1 MDSLKMD
8 ESSQELTEVEQQLQ
22 DACDRAA
29 QHTEAGRYKSA
40 LRAFSDLR
48 DRAKRDQHAYFYLI
62 GVFYMMDSAQYLLD
76 FQQMRERAIEL
87 IALLESEE
95 RCRQIQP
102 DMPMPMYEGMVYQ
115 FSSCAYENLAEA
127 TGQLL
132 GYNSEGLQECISDGL
147 GICRQTGKTDCIGC
161 FREYSCDV
169 HIAADDAQLAEY
181 QCKQV
186 LEESRFSDRGNRRW
200 ISKNRLATLACLDG
214 RTDEAIKLAREAIE
228 LTAQENV
235 NFPLRSKLRAKLALD
250 TILLSAGQ
258 PPESADDEGLKQFTA
273 DGECPMFE
281 LMVDQN
287 QALSLTM
294 SGQFDAASE
303 VLRRWDQDLQQ
314 RTATNLWFET
324 RLRLIANCQLAGD
337 DKSADRLAKQL
348 EKRAS
353 KAGDWLTVRRLTA
366 LQDEDFPTTAIA
378 AYGRLRAASPDAEPQ
393 HEEVIDDIA
402 KFELPTD
409 TPLFETVEEI
419 GNLFSA
425 IIQSGEVDSLPS
437 VQEKI
442 LELTANKV
450 ESEYDA
456 FRLLHLA
463 SFSLVNGTNAQEIWR
478 WANELGTRFGDHSTT
493 LSLLADIGNR
503 IRFGGEDEFAKS
515 ITSERIEPLVR
526 KSLQLKNCG
535 PRSYLRAGDHFD
547 AEGDLG
553 EAERCYAR
561 GFRLDRKSGELALR
575 LARIYRDTER
585 PRDALHVLD
594 LCLREGTEDPGVAW
608 EAGVLAFTLEKYEV
622 MHTYLE
628 QFESQAGQQP
638 WAKYYHAVGFYHQE
652 KYDDALSA
660 VTSEQELLGEPAM
673 HLDLLLASILLRQGN
688 MEDATVLIDKC
699 LAKPLYEVKHITP
712 PGLVDL
718 LERLRIAML
727 DCHHPARHQLSS
739 RILRAGLA
747 AESYFEISGE
757 APDDSSEPS
766 FNFYRCLVRQPL
778 DEAWQENPDR
788 LEHQEGWDGYMA
800 EWGVLAADDA
810 QARRCVLDWQEQC
823 YSLPSEVE
831 IIELSGEG
839 FAGPARVVWQGLRFD
854 AAEFSPPDEEGD
866 FDGEQD

>member
-1 MDSLKMD
+1 MD
-8 ESSQELTEVEQQLQ
+8 ESPQELSEVEQQLQ
-22 DACDRAA
+22 DACERAA
-29 QHTEAGRYKSA
+29 KHTEAGRYKSA

-48 DRAKRDQHAYFYLI
+48 VRAKRDQHAYFYLL
-62 GVFYMMDSAQYLLD
+62 GVFYMMDSSQYLLD
-76 FQQMRERAIEL
+76 FEQMRERAIEL

-102 DMPMPMYEGMVYQ
+102 DMPLPMYESMVYQ

-169 HIAADDAQLAEY
+169 HIAADDAQMAEY
-181 QCKQV
+181 QCNQV
-186 LEESRFSDRGNRRW
+186 LAESRFSDRGNRRW

-214 RTDEAIKLAREAIE
+214 RIDEAIKLAREAVDATE
-228 LTAQENV
+228 EDDV

-250 TILLSAGQ
+250 TVLLSAGQ
-258 PPESADDEGLKQFTA
+258 APESSDDVGLKQFTA

-281 LMVDQN
+281 LMLDQN
-287 QALSLTM
+287 HALSLTM
-294 SGQFDAASE
+294 AGKYEEADE
-303 VLRRWDQDLQQ
+303 ILRRWDQELQQ
-314 RTATNLWFET
+314 RSATNLWFET
-324 RLRLIANCQLAGD
+324 RLRLIANCALAGD
-337 DKSADRLAKQL
+337 EKAAGRLAKQL

-353 KAGDWLTVRRLTA
+353 KAGDWLTLRRLTA

-378 AYGRLRAASPDAEPQ
+378 AYGRMRPAAPGQEAK

-402 KFELPTD
+402 NFELPTD
-409 TPLFETVEEI
+409 TPLFDKIEEI
-419 GNLFSA
+419 GAEFTEA
-425 IIQSGEVDSLPS
+425 VQGGDVDALPRI
-437 VQEKI
+437 QEKI
-442 LELTANKV
+442 LKWTADEV

-463 SFSLVNGTNAQEIWR
+463 SYSLLNGSNAQEIWR
-478 WANELGTRFGDHSTT
+478 WANEIGGKFDDHSTA

-503 IRFGGEDEFAKS
+503 IRFGGDDEFAKS

-526 KSLQLKNCG
+526 KSLELKNCG
-535 PRSYLRAGDHFD
+535 PRSFLRAGDHFD
-547 AEGDLG
+547 AEGDHG

-561 GFRLDRKSGELALR
+561 GFRLDRKSGEIALR

-594 LCLREGTEDPGVAW
+594 LCLREGTDDPGVAW

-638 WAKYYHAVGFYHQE
+638 WAEYYHAVGYYHQE
-652 KYDDALSA
+652 NYDAALAA
-660 VTSEQELLGEPAM
+660 VTSEQDLLGEPAM

-688 MEDATVLIDKC
+688 MEGANVLIEKC

-718 LERLRIAML
+718 LERLRKAML
-727 DCHHPARHQLSS
+727 HCHHPNGHQLSS

-747 AESYFEISGE
+747 AEDFFDIG
-757 APDDSSEPS
+757 SEESQSDETDPA

-778 DEAWQENPDR
+778 DDQWQDFPER
-788 LEHQEGWDGYMA
+788 LEHQDGWECYMA

-823 YSLPSEVE
+823 YNQPPEVE

-854 AAEFSPPDEEGD
+854 AAEFPTAEEGD
-866 FDGEQD
+866 ELGDDED